1 MAHDIRERKY
11 EWDTLKWRYITDKRG
26 NKTDTRV
33 ADVSLLAGEYLFIEI
48 GWEIEGPV
56 RAIIS
61 YRENDEHTRVKY
73 RPLPSNEFDLD
84 NALEYPC
91 KSCGSKRHQPC
102 TGDNPQC
109 VFRVFL
115 LSGGVL

>member
-1 MAHDIRERKY
+1 MAHDIREKKY
-11 EWDTLKWRYITDKRG
+11 EWDTLEWRYIDG
-26 NKTDTRV
+26 SDTRV
-33 ADVSLLAGEYLFIEI
+33 ADISLLAGEYLLIEH

-61 YRENDEHTRVKY
+61 YRENDKYTRVKY
-73 RPLPSNEFDLD
+73 RPLPRKDFDLD

-91 KSCGSKRHQPC
+91 KSCGAKRHAPC
-102 TGDNPQC
+102 IGDNAQC
-109 VFRVFL
+109 VFRVFF

>member
-1 MAHDIRERKY
+1 MTHDIRERKY
-11 EWDTLKWRYITDKRG
+11 EWDTLEWRYIDG
-26 NKTDTRV
+26 SDTRV
-33 ADVSLLAGEYLFIEI
+33 ADISLLAGEYLFIEL

-61 YRENDEHTRVKY
+61 YRENDKHTRVKY
-73 RPLPSNEFDLD
+73 RPLPSDKFDID

-91 KSCGSKRHQPC
+91 KSCGAKRNKPC
-102 TGDNPQC
+102 TGDNALC